1 MSFENFD
8 GPSRGATEAQTAGV
22 LEIPVV
28 ERAATSASVVWVM
41 AERIARILLRLSL
54 AIVYIWFGVLKLAGA
69 SPVTQLVGATLP
81 FADPKS
87 AVRVLGVLEIIIGI
101 GLLSRRS
108 HRAFLIA
115 VVIHLAGTFL
125 TVVMAPALLWSHGN
139 PTLLTTDGEF
149 VLKNLVLLNAA
160 VLLAVLPRTPHR
172 LSSPIGLPEDQ

>member
-1 MSFENFD
+1 M
-8 GPSRGATEAQTAGV
+8 

-28 ERAATSASVVWVM
+28 ERAATSASVVWVN
-41 AERIARILLRLSL
+41 AERIAPILLRLSL
-54 AIVYIWFGVLKLAGA
+54 AVVYIWFGVLKLAGV

-81 FADPKS
+81 FADPKG
-87 AVRVLGVLEIIIGI
+87 AVRVLGVLEIVIGI
-101 GLLSRRS
+101 GLSRRS
-108 HRAFLIA
+108 RRAFLIA

-160 VLLAVLPRTPHR
+160 LLLAVLPRTPHR
-172 LSSPIGLPEDQ
+172 LSSPIDLPEDQ